1 MGDISDNIPSVFPK
15 CGPKTALNFF
25 DNKELLNK
33 KLAENEIYRK
43 NYELNNKIIDF
54 NNIPD
59 DLVKEFIINNS
70 CFHN

>member
-1 MGDISDNIPSVFPK
+1 MGDLSDNIPSVFPK
-15 CGPKTALNFF
+15 CGPKTALKYF
-25 DNKELLNK
+25 DNKELLDK
-33 KLAENEIYRK
+33 KLEEMEIYRN

-59 DLVKEFIINNS
+59 DLVEEFMMNNS

>member
-1 MGDISDNIPSVFPK
+1 M
-15 CGPKTALNFF
+15 
-25 DNKELLNK
+25 
-33 KLAENEIYRK
+33 EIYRN

-59 DLVKEFIINNS
+59 DLVEEFMMNNS

>member
-15 CGPKTALNFF
+15 CGPKTALKYF
-25 DNKELLNK
+25 DNKELLDK
-33 KLAENEIYRK
+33 KLAENEIYRN
-43 NYELNNKIIDF
+43 NYALNNKMVDF